1 MTTRYVELIHLS
13 DLHFGAGHRFS
24 LGVPGVTSKPSTL
37 LLRSVPCSE
46 RCVEGDWNELAR
58 RRGNGALPAA
68 WYLARTYAGM
78 RLAELGEIAGGV
90 S

>member
-1 MTTRYVELIHLS
+1 VLCIEVRSGGELRR
-13 DLHFGAGHRFS
+13 ARK
-24 LGVPGVTSKPSTL
+24 GVTQGSRLNLPSKL

-78 RLAELGEIAGGV
+78 RLAELGEIACGV

>member
-1 MTTRYVELIHLS
+1 MVFQRNQ
-13 DLHFGAGHRFS
+13 
-24 LGVPGVTSKPSTL
+24 PSTL